1 MSKPSDSPSKLPL
14 VSTFSFTAPFVV
26 ASSPS
31 ASTSEIL
38 PLKQRR
44 VSLALP
50 SSPRLVAAW
59 NFRDDTGL
67 GSHIAETSGLMPEKK
82 GKMRKIAN
90 ACQRD
95 EVDLVLSQEKKQ
107 RKKWTMEE
115 TRMLVDG
122 CNIVSVSAALTLLLL
137 RQSTA
142 RRGQLESHS
151 Q

>member
-1 MSKPSDSPSKLPL
+1 
-14 VSTFSFTAPFVV
+14 
-26 ASSPS
+26 
-31 ASTSEIL
+31 
-38 PLKQRR
+38 
-44 VSLALP
+44 
-50 SSPRLVAAW
+50 
-59 NFRDDTGL
+59 
-67 GSHIAETSGLMPEKK
+67 MPEKK

-95 EVDLVLSQEKKQ
+95 EVDLVLLQEKKQ

-122 CNIVSVSAALTLLLL
+122 CNVVSVSAALIPLLL

-142 RRGQLESHS
+142 RRGQLESHP